1 MADVKNWQELS
12 RAIVKLIRDQYGIDE
27 AILKRT
33 AVLETDIGLTIDQV
47 EAILDYISETF
58 AIRFPPGTLNEVLKM
73 EELCLLSCWLKGFY
87 KQPTFISEGFAGACR
102 AINPAAQ

>member
-1 MADVKNWQELS
+1 MADVRNWQELS

-33 AVLETDIGLTIDQV
+33 AVLETDIGLSIDQV
-47 EAILDYISETF
+47 EAILDYITETF
-58 AIRFPPGTLNEVLKM
+58 EIRFPDGTLNEVLKL

-87 KQPTFISEGFAGACR
+87 KQPPFISDAYAGACR
-102 AINPAAQ
+102 AVNPGAQ

>member
-1 MADVKNWQELS
+1 MADVRNWQELS

-58 AIRFPPGTLNEVLKM
+58 EIRFPAGTLNEVLKL
-73 EELCLLSCWLKGFY
+73 EELCLLACWLKGYY
-87 KQPTFISEGFAGACR
+87 KQPSFISDAYAGACR
-102 AINPAAQ
+102 AVNPGAQ